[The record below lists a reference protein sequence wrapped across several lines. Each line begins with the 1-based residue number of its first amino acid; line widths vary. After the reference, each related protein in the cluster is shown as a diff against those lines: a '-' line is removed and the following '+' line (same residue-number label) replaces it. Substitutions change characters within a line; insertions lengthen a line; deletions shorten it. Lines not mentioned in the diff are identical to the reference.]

1 MDVDVDV
8 DMDMDIDMD
17 TDMDIISAE
26 GEGLLREVFWSMWT
40 LATGG
45 LIYAYVNMH
54 EAVRLWSRDVL
65 MKFGERVLEVQPLV
79 AGAGGRR

>member
-1 MDVDVDV
+1 M
-8 DMDMDIDMD
+8 
-17 TDMDIISAE
+17 
-26 GEGLLREVFWSMWT
+26 
-40 LATGG
+40 GG